1 MAVPAAVR
9 SYLDRSSSLAK
20 GDRNKMT
27 LPASE
32 LRFYR
37 FERRL

>member
-9 SYLDRSSSLAK
+9 SYLDHSSLAK

-32 LRFYR
+32 VRFYR